1 MPAESI
7 IDISIP
13 LELQEF
19 VPAAILRLKY
29 MFPEMRIE
37 RAPNGVTLHR
47 VKEVDAHK
55 VEREVAYQI
64 YREKIFQETLTMR
77 QNLYQM
83 LVM

>member
-1 MPAESI
+1 MPSESI
-7 IDISIP
+7 VDIPVP

-29 MFPEMRIE
+29 MFPEIKIE
-37 RAPNGVTLHR
+37 RVPNGVTLHGI
-47 VKEVDAHK
+47 EDVDARK
-55 VEREVAYQI
+55 FEREISYQI